1 MNMVLFVIS
10 PIKDEK
16 IERGI
21 LKVIRVNFIILM
33 NSITVVKVS
42 ITYRKQEK
50 MILNRNI
57 KWRYWKRKSLK

>member
-1 MNMVLFVIS
+1 MVLFVIS

-21 LKVIRVNFIILM
+21 LKVIRVNFIILI

-57 KWRYWKRKSLK
+57 KWRY

>member
-21 LKVIRVNFIILM
+21 LKVIRENFIILI

-42 ITYRKQEK
+42 PIGNRK
-50 MILNRNI
+50 R
-57 KWRYWKRKSLK
+57 

>member
-57 KWRYWKRKSLK
+57 KWRY

>member
-21 LKVIRVNFIILM
+21 LKVIRVNFIILI

-57 KWRYWKRKSLK
+57 KWRY